1 MPDRS
6 PLMGHPGLGWGQEC
20 RVGVTLG
27 CNVLKYFW
35 APELSLC
42 LRGVSQEKDG
52 QISSAI
58 VSSVQSKITQVRW
71 GLSLFL

>member
-20 RVGVTLG
+20 RVVTLG